1 MIDRRTFLG
10 MGMSAF
16 ASAGVLPAFAL
27 DDRQQWYE
35 PEVTDN
41 EDGTYTVKYS
51 GLPRIAEDR
60 EIVYSVKEDMING
73 YAAEPDEAEDG
84 GTIVNKHIPAVTTL
98 TVKKVWNDAED
109 QDGIRPEK
117 LEVVL
122 SDGTE
127 TVQTVIL
134 TAENGWSPVWP
145 CRFPFVSR
153 AFCRRRKLRNG

>member
-1 MIDRRTFLG
+1 MPETTEISITKQWDDAEDQDGIRPG
-10 MGMSAF
+10 AEEF
-16 ASAGVLPAFAL
+16 ATKLSLLADGEEVTG
-27 DDRQQWYE
+27 YE

-109 QDGIRPEK
+109 QDGIYFNGCW
-117 LEVVL
+117 
-122 SDGTE
+122 SF
-127 TVQTVIL
+127 VISL
-134 TAENGWSPVWP
+134 LKHVDPVSHYY
-145 CRFPFVSR
+145 RRSSHKY
-153 AFCRRRKLRNG
+153 AFS